1 MMFDQTSFIPTEE
14 LKIFRD
20 KIQRVAR
27 DKIAPQASLA
37 DEKEFFNREVESLL
51 WDLGLLTITFPKK
64 YGGYGKGR
72 IVALC
77 VAVEEIAKYCASSA
91 LLLIIQAV
99 GSFPIIHGGSD
110 ELKRKY
116 LPQMSEGRK
125 LVAYLVTEP
134 IAGSDIASIQ
144 TSAVKKGNKY
154 ILNGSKCFATSGGVA
169 GIYSLLAKT
178 SEGKGSSSF
187 FLVERESQGLSI
199 GRAERKLGQ
208 RGSNTT
214 EVFLEN
220 VKVPTGNLLGR
231 LGDGFIIA
239 MKDFDMSRPA
249 IAAQALGIAEGAF
262 EAMIQF
268 IKERTTFGKP
278 IAEDP
283 IIQTILADSA
293 ILIEASRGLVYRAAI
308 LNDEGKNSTKFAS
321 MAKCFAGDAAMKI
334 TTDAIDAIQILSEYG
349 FLKDSQVERMFR
361 DAKLTQIFEGTN
373 QIQRLVI
380 ARQILKE
387 SMSSGTRR
395 GRHLDS

>member
-1 MMFDQTSFIPTEE
+1 MMFDQVSFIPTEE

-268 IKERTTFGKP
+268 IKERTTFAKP

-334 TTDAIDAIQILSEYG
+334 TTDAIDAIQVLSGYG

-387 SMSSGTRR
+387 SMSSGTRK

>member
-1 MMFDQTSFIPTEE
+1 MMFDQVSFIPTEE

-77 VAVEEIAKYCASSA
+77 IAVEEIAKYCASSA

-99 GSFPIIHGGSD
+99 GSFPMIHGGSD

-134 IAGSDIASIQ
+134 TAGSDIASIQ
-144 TSAVKKGNKY
+144 TSAVKEGNKY

-169 GIYSLLAKT
+169 GIYSVLAKT

-199 GRAERKLGQ
+199 GRTERKLGQ

-220 VKVPTGNLLGR
+220 VKVPMGNLLGR

-268 IKERTTFGKP
+268 IKERITFEKP
-278 IAEDP
+278 IAEHP

-334 TTDAIDAIQILSEYG
+334 TTDAIDAIQVLSGYG
-349 FLKDSQVERMFR
+349 FLKDFQVERMFR

-380 ARQILKE
+380 ARQILNE
-387 SMSSGTRR
+387 SM
-395 GRHLDS
+395 

>member
-1 MMFDQTSFIPTEE
+1 
-14 LKIFRD
+14 
-20 KIQRVAR
+20 
-27 DKIAPQASLA
+27 
-37 DEKEFFNREVESLL
+37 
-51 WDLGLLTITFPKK
+51 
-64 YGGYGKGR
+64 
-72 IVALC
+72 
-77 VAVEEIAKYCASSA
+77 
-91 LLLIIQAV
+91 
-99 GSFPIIHGGSD
+99 
-110 ELKRKY
+110 
-116 LPQMSEGRK
+116 
-125 LVAYLVTEP
+125 
-134 IAGSDIASIQ
+134 
-144 TSAVKKGNKY
+144 
-154 ILNGSKCFATSGGVA
+154 VA
-169 GIYSLLAKT
+169 GIYSVLAKT

-199 GRAERKLGQ
+199 GRTERKLGQ

-220 VKVPTGNLLGR
+220 VKVPMGNLLGR

-268 IKERTTFGKP
+268 IKERTTFEKP
-278 IAEDP
+278 IAEHP

-334 TTDAIDAIQILSEYG
+334 TTDAIDAIQVLSGYG
-349 FLKDSQVERMFR
+349 FLKDFQVERMFR

-380 ARQILKE
+380 ARQILNE
-387 SMSSGTRR
+387 SM
-395 GRHLDS
+395 

>member
-1 MMFDQTSFIPTEE
+1 MFDQTSFLPTKE
-14 LKIFRD
+14 LKMFRD
-20 KIQRVAR
+20 RIQQVAR
-27 DKIAPQASLA
+27 DKIAPQAPWV
-37 DEKEFFNREVESLL
+37 DEKEFFNHEMESLL
-51 WDLGLLTITFPKK
+51 WDYGLLTLTFPERH
-64 YGGYGKGR
+64 GGYGKGQA
-72 IVALC
+72 IALC
-77 VAVEEIAKYCASSA
+77 IAVEEIAKVCASSA

-99 GSFPIIHGGSD
+99 GSFPIIHGGSNK
-110 ELKRKY
+110 LKRKY

-134 IAGSDIASIQ
+134 TAGSDISSIQ
-144 TSAVKKGNKY
+144 ATAVREGNEY

-169 GIYSLLAKT
+169 GIYSVLAKT
-178 SEGKGSSSF
+178 SEGNGSSSF
-187 FLVERESQGLSI
+187 FLVKRESPGLSI
-199 GRAERKLGQ
+199 GRTERKLGQ

-220 VKVPTGNLLGR
+220 VRVPAENLLGR
-231 LGDGFIIA
+231 EGDGFLIA

-262 EAMIQF
+262 EALIQF
-268 IKERTTFGKP
+268 IKEKHSFGKP
-278 IAEDP
+278 IADHP
-283 IIQTILADSA
+283 VIQAILADSA
-293 ILIEASRGLVYRAAI
+293 ILIEASRGLTYRAAI
-308 LNDEGKNSTKFAS
+308 LNDEEKNNTKFAS

-334 TTDAIDAIQILSEYG
+334 TTDTLDAIQGLSGYG

-387 SMSSGTRR
+387 SM
-395 GRHLDS
+395 

>member
-1 MMFDQTSFIPTEE
+1 MMFDQVSFIPTEE

-77 VAVEEIAKYCASSA
+77 IAVEEIAKYCASSA

-134 IAGSDIASIQ
+134 TAGSDIASIQ
-144 TSAVKKGNKY
+144 TSAVKEGNKY

-169 GIYSLLAKT
+169 GIYSVLAKT

-199 GRAERKLGQ
+199 GRTERKLGQ

-220 VKVPTGNLLGR
+220 VKVPMGNLLGR

-268 IKERTTFGKP
+268 IKERTTFEKP
-278 IAEDP
+278 IAEHP

-334 TTDAIDAIQILSEYG
+334 TTDAIDAIQVLSGYG
-349 FLKDSQVERMFR
+349 FLKDFQVERMFR

-380 ARQILKE
+380 ARQILNE
-387 SMSSGTRR
+387 SM
-395 GRHLDS
+395 